1 MFVMPAAA
9 SLHRRALHRP
19 WPGHAA
25 RACGFVVGD
34 EGAERV
40 PRLDVLESDDAY
52 TVVLDLPGVSKEQLQ
67 VTVEG
72 QKVDVSTLPAA
83 DAGTGEAKTRVLHRE
98 RDIATYR
105 RSVVLPAEVDNAQS
119 QARFENGVL
128 TLKLAKRTPAGA
140 IRIQVN

>member
-1 MFVMPAAA
+1 MFLMPAAA

-19 WPGHAA
+19 WPGRSV
-25 RACGFVVGD
+25 RACGFVAAD
-34 EGAERV
+34 ERAERV
-40 PRLDVLESDDAY
+40 PRLDVVESDDAY
-52 TVVLDLPGVSKEQLQ
+52 TVVLDMPGVSKEQLQ

-83 DAGTGEAKTRVLHRE
+83 DAGADAAKVRVLHRE
-98 RDIATYR
+98 RDAAPYR

-128 TLKLAKRTPAGA
+128 TLRLAKRTPAGA
-140 IRIQVN
+140 TRIRVN